1 MQDALSAAGA
11 GDEVW
16 VKAGTYKPH
25 ESDRTASFGLRDGVR
40 LYGGFAGGETSA
52 DERDWEGNVT
62 ILSGDIGV
70 PGDKSD
76 NSYHVVTA
84 GGVGGSTVLDGFTVT
99 KGNAVHTEEEWKGA
113 GGGMHNSGSPVI
125 ANCTFKY
132 NVAVYGGGFY
142 NCGGGSPRVVGCV
155 FRNNT
160 SRGSG
165 GGLATWSGFPTV
177 ENCTF
182 RSNHS
187 FFGGGI
193 FSYDPGK
200 KGTYIRIGNCS
211 FEYNRASLGGGLR
224 CESAVVDACHF
235 KKNRGGG
242 IWVPGYC
249 AHYNPKITNC
259 TFEDDYTRGVVCA
272 SLSGASVNENCPIGT
287 TAGIFVSPEGHAYAY
302 TLVSG
307 DGGSDNGF
315 FTIDGN
321 TLVTAA
327 DFDYETRRRYS
338 IRVRIVADG
347 NLGDSE
353 KVFTVTVNDIHEPPD
368 SLSLS
373 GTAVNEHMPADTA
386 VGFLTA
392 GPDGDDPHTYTLVS
406 GGGDSGNA
414 SFSIA
419 GNTLGTAEEFVHADQ
434 SAYNVRVR
442 ATDANGDFFEKT
454 FLISVIEGSNEA
466 PTDISLSGSGV
477 DEDRPAGTVVGTFSA
492 TDADPGDTHTHT
504 LFPGAGGQDNSSFTI
519 DGDTLRTAFPFDY
532 DTKSDYSI
540 RVCANDGKGGT
551 FFKIFTIDVNE
562 VILNNPPTDIV
573 LSSGQAYEREPV
585 GTIVAG
591 LFTSDPDTG
600 DTHTCTL
607 VSGGTY
613 FAIEDNILKTKMV
626 FDAGTHTSLAIR
638 VRTEDSWG
646 ETFEKDFTITVTNTN
661 DAPEDIL
668 ADSTEVREG
677 RPEGTAVGLLSAE
690 DADNPDDEHVFELVS
705 GEGDDD
711 NDLFSIED
719 NTLKTAAVFDF
730 EERETYSVRI
740 RTEDRDGAA
749 FEKAFEINVLDVNE
763 APTDIHI
770 RGIERGIPENT
781 PRGYAVGTLSADDP
795 DGGDTHV
802 FFPVV
807 RSDGPLDRRA
817 FYVDGNVIRTAYAFD
832 YESRKTY
839 SFYMRVNDGGGR
851 ADPSAPALSCFR
863 TFSVEV
869 LDVNEPPADLILS
882 YRWADEGQPPGT
894 EIGTFTTRGD
904 PDADASHT
912 CTLVPGEGSE
922 DNALFKIEDNI
933 LKNGEVFDFET
944 MRHVYN
950 IRVRTDDGRG
960 GTYEE
965 AFEIT
970 LSDINDPPSETLL
983 DGNRIAERVP
993 EGEVVGSFASND
1005 PDDPGGTGEYGYELY
1020 GEECPDNEYF
1030 AIAEDTLV
1038 SAAVFDYAERDVY
1051 TVCVRTTDV
1060 DGGELLSEFDIEVVP
1075 HEAPVM
1081 KTAPAVLT
1089 PITEKD
1095 TDNPGDSVADIL
1107 AGGPVTLADGTMPA
1121 GIAVTSVGNIGGMW
1135 QYSADGGETWHDLT
1149 RAEGRVADI
1158 SGTARLL
1165 AADDEHRIRF
1175 VPHPLTE
1182 GDITA
1187 TFAFRAW
1194 DMSGGEGGEYADMTN
1209 DKKRFGAEIGGGRSA
1224 FSSEVAEA
1232 AISVSRF
1239 HEFVSVNISGSVT
1252 LNGAAILIKSR
1263 NGQVVGRTSSSSGYE
1278 IGAGHYLENHAY
1290 VKGETYILEAFVPG
1304 DSSYSKFT
1312 ESIVFEEDGDV
1323 ERDIVLSRT
1332 GEICGKVYYYNGM
1345 LANSAQIKACS
1356 KDADW
1361 EKTIKSN
1368 SYGKYCFTD
1377 MPDASDYTLTVSKSP
1392 FWVREKDNLSPG
1404 TSVNFRLVTGFSGY
1418 VRDENG
1424 MGMGGTLVSVCRSS
1438 GESMSMFTDE
1448 DGFYRIETS
1457 TSGYYE
1463 VTVGKPG
1470 YLSESE
1476 GGYPREMDFTLGRGA
1491 KISGTVR
1498 DFNGNSP
1505 PEGIV
1510 IIVKA
1515 FEKEPMVFVQKV
1527 ASDGHGNFEIT
1538 GLDERKEYQLRFSV
1552 SEGDM
1557 PKQWAD
1563 EKGQGIETRE
1573 GAGSW
1578 NADSTVDFAFN
1589 RSW

>member
-1 MQDALSAAGA
+1 
-11 GDEVW
+11 
-16 VKAGTYKPH
+16 
-25 ESDRTASFGLRDGVR
+25 
-40 LYGGFAGGETSA
+40 
-52 DERDWEGNVT
+52 
-62 ILSGDIGV
+62 
-70 PGDKSD
+70 
-76 NSYHVVTA
+76 
-84 GGVGGSTVLDGFTVT
+84 
-99 KGNAVHTEEEWKGA
+99 
-113 GGGMHNSGSPVI
+113 
-125 ANCTFKY
+125 
-132 NVAVYGGGFY
+132 
-142 NCGGGSPRVVGCV
+142 
-155 FRNNT
+155 
-160 SRGSG
+160 
-165 GGLATWSGFPTV
+165 
-177 ENCTF
+177 
-182 RSNHS
+182 
-187 FFGGGI
+187 
-193 FSYDPGK
+193 
-200 KGTYIRIGNCS
+200 
-211 FEYNRASLGGGLR
+211 LR

-504 LFPGAGGQDNSSFTI
+504 LFPGAGGRDNSSFTI

-562 VILNNPPTDIV
+562 VILNNPPADIV

-585 GTIVAG
+585 GTIVAAM
-591 LFTSDPDTG
+591 LTSDPDTG
-600 DTHTCTL
+600 DTHTYTL

-646 ETFEKDFTITVTNTN
+646 ETFEKDFTITVRNTN

-677 RPEGTAVGLLSAE
+677 SPEETAVGLLSAE

-763 APTDIHI
+763 APTDIHVS
-770 RGIERGIPENT
+770 GIERGIPENT

-817 FYVDGNVIRTAYAFD
+817 FYVDGNVIRTAYPFD
-832 YESRKTY
+832 YESKKTY
-839 SFYMRVNDGGGR
+839 SFHMRVNDGGGR
-851 ADPSAPALSCFR
+851 ADPSAPALSCFK

-993 EGEVVGSFASND
+993 EGEVVGGFGSSD

-1175 VPHPLTE
+1175 VPQPPAE

-1194 DMSGGEGGEYADMTN
+1194 DMSGGEGGGTADTSEN
-1209 DKKRFGAEIGGGRSA
+1209 GGRTA
-1224 FSSEVAEA
+1224 FSEETAEA
-1232 AISVSRF
+1232 SV
-1239 HEFVSVNISGSVT
+1239 
-1252 LNGAAILIKSR
+1252 
-1263 NGQVVGRTSSSSGYE
+1263 
-1278 IGAGHYLENHAY
+1278 
-1290 VKGETYILEAFVPG
+1290 
-1304 DSSYSKFT
+1304 
-1312 ESIVFEEDGDV
+1312 
-1323 ERDIVLSRT
+1323 DIVIT
-1332 GEICGKVYYYNGM
+1332 
-1345 LANSAQIKACS
+1345 
-1356 KDADW
+1356 
-1361 EKTIKSN
+1361 
-1368 SYGKYCFTD
+1368 
-1377 MPDASDYTLTVSKSP
+1377 
-1392 FWVREKDNLSPG
+1392 
-1404 TSVNFRLVTGFSGY
+1404 
-1418 VRDENG
+1418 
-1424 MGMGGTLVSVCRSS
+1424 
-1438 GESMSMFTDE
+1438 E
-1448 DGFYRIETS
+1448 DKLM
-1457 TSGYYE
+1457 
-1463 VTVGKPG
+1463 VD
-1470 YLSESE
+1470 L
-1476 GGYPREMDFTLGRGA
+1476 
-1491 KISGTVR
+1491 SGTVR
-1498 DFNGNSP
+1498 DSRGNPVGFAATALLKQTGFFAVGRADSDRDGHYEMRGGLGECLVVRGRPYTFIIWSPVQEHPYENELTEEMVFTESGKVVRDIVVNHEPGVLCGPVSDPEGNPMADVRIRVCSDRSGWSGTARTGPRGVWRIGGVPDYSPDAFSVSAEKEGYLPVSGRRLSEGGIVRIILESGGLISGHIRDENGKGLPNVCVRISPENGRTESAASPADIVFTDGTGFYVSDNLSSGDYYSVSAYGEEYLFRTETGRKAGETVDFAPAGNIGEISGTVTDADGEPP
-1505 PEGIV
+1505 PEGISV
-1510 IIVKA
+1510 VVKA
-1515 FEKEPMVFVQKV
+1515 YEKGSYEFVAKTKTGPSGDFEL
-1527 ASDGHGNFEIT
+1527 A
-1538 GLDERKEYQLRFSV
+1538 GLDSHAAYELRFKALG
-1552 SEGDM
+1552 GDM
-1557 PKQWAD
+1557 PRQWAGKNRTGVGNRG
-1563 EKGQGIETRE
+1563 EAE
-1573 GAGSW
+1573 AFSPGS
-1578 NADSTVDFAFN
+1578 ALDFSFPG
-1589 RSW
+1589 RW